1 MNRWVLLRRLLDNSA
16 SAVRVLMD
24 ATTLVWDGGAPT
36 ATDASTAVVAA
47 TAVDG
52 AEELRLQLPAGRHAF
67 EVLWRAGG
75 LSQ

>member
-24 ATTLVWDGGAPT
+24 ATTLVWDGGAP
-36 ATDASTAVVAA
+36 ATQDASIAVVAA

-52 AEELRLQLPAGRHAF
+52 AEELRLHLPAGRHAF
-67 EVLWRAGG
+67 EVFGCEGG

>member
-1 MNRWVLLRRLLDNSA
+1 MLRRLLDNSA

-36 ATDASTAVVAA
+36 AKDASTAVVAA

-52 AEELRLQLPAGRHAF
+52 AEELRLRLPAGLHSF
-67 EVLWRAGG
+67 EVLRREGG
-75 LSQ
+75 RLSQ

>member
-1 MNRWVLLRRLLDNSA
+1 MLCRLLDNSA

-24 ATTLVWDGGAPT
+24 AATLVWDGGAPT
-36 ATDASTAVVAA
+36 AKDASTAVVAA

-52 AEELRLQLPAGRHAF
+52 AEELRLQLPAGRHTF
-67 EVLWRAGG
+67 EVLRRERG

>member
-1 MNRWVLLRRLLDNSA
+1 MLCRLLDNSA

-24 ATTLVWDGGAPT
+24 AATLVWDGGAPT
-36 ATDASTAVVAA
+36 AKDASTAVVAA

-52 AEELRLQLPAGRHAF
+52 AEELRLQLPTGRHTF
-67 EVLWRAGG
+67 EVLRRERG

>member
-1 MNRWVLLRRLLDNSA
+1 MLHRLLDNSA

-24 ATTLVWDGGAPT
+24 AATLVWDGGAPT
-36 ATDASTAVVAA
+36 AKDASTAVVAA

-52 AEELRLQLPAGRHAF
+52 AEELRLQLPAGRHTF
-67 EVLWRAGG
+67 EVLRRERG

>member
-1 MNRWVLLRRLLDNSA
+1 MLCRLLDISA

-24 ATTLVWDGGAPT
+24 AATLVWDGGAPT
-36 ATDASTAVVAA
+36 AKDASMAVVAA

-52 AEELRLQLPAGRHAF
+52 AEELRLQLPAGRHSF
-67 EVLWRAGG
+67 EVLLREGG